1 MKLLLSISV
10 SVVGTMIL
18 FISLMNVAESNTV
31 VVRYD
36 CRMLIG
42 GWHPDVPEAVQ
53 KECKSRRTNA
63 SSETRN

>member
-10 SVVGTMIL
+10 SVVGTMIF
-18 FISLMNVAESNTV
+18 FISLMHLAESNTI

-36 CRMLIG
+36 CRQLIG
-42 GWHPDVPEAVQ
+42 GWHPDVPVAVQ
-53 KECKSRRTNA
+53 EQCRTRRTDV

>member
-18 FISLMNVAESNTV
+18 FISLMHIAESDTV

-36 CRMLIG
+36 CRQLIG
-42 GWHPDVPEAVQ
+42 GWHPDVPVTVQ
-53 KECKSRRTNA
+53 EQCRSRRTNA

>member
-10 SVVGTMIL
+10 GVVGTIIF
-18 FISLMNVAESNTV
+18 FISLMHVVESDTV

-36 CRMLIG
+36 CRQLIG
-42 GWHPDVPEAVQ
+42 GWHPDVPVAVQ
-53 KECKSRRTNA
+53 EQCRTRRTDV

>member
-10 SVVGTMIL
+10 GVVGTIIF
-18 FISLMNVAESNTV
+18 FISLMHVVESDTV

-36 CRMLIG
+36 CRQLIG
-42 GWHPDVPEAVQ
+42 GWHPDVPVTVQ
-53 KECKSRRTNA
+53 EQCRSRRTNA